1 MRTIIKYI
9 GIALVI
15 VGILLVMKNLF
26 TKETNWDNNIE
37 ETKETYYIAK
47 IKLLDKETKK
57 YLTGSKL
64 ILKDENNE
72 IIDEWTTDTKTHTIK
87 ELEKGTYT
95 LIQSTAPENYH
106 LNKNSLTFEIKNSD
120 KDVVMYNTK
129 MTEEEIKESNTTKSE
144 VGVDNTL
151 SSKSILT
158 TIIALITITLGL
170 TTIYKV
176 KKNY

>member
-57 YLTGSKL
+57 YLPGSKL